1 MTGVMLDE
9 LPQARSA
16 RRLSF
21 LPAQPT
27 GPAAVEPAAA
37 PPASQAGRRPQ
48 HLRRRILYW
57 SLALCVLPLTAVA
70 SLYFGLITS
79 LSQGKARLGN
89 LRSFMGKDEATA
101 ARGRETL
108 GGLVAN
114 YKLVVDREFA
124 EKAYVLA
131 LSSLE
136 RARVGADRQQRY
148 LAAFLRPTLPEEAL
162 YPRRIV
168 PSTTVYGI
176 ALVPWALGVLIVYAI
191 PDHAV

>member
-21 LPAQPT
+21 PPAQPT
-27 GPAAVEPAAA
+27 GPADVEPAAA
-37 PPASQAGRRPQ
+37 PPASQAGRGPQ

-57 SLALCVLPLTAVA
+57 SLALCELPLTAVA

-79 LSQGKARLGN
+79 LSQDIARLGIV
-89 LRSFMGKDEATA
+89 RSFMGKDAANVLVINSESASLKRHVAEERAKLGKDEATA
-101 ARGRETL
+101 ACGRET
-108 GGLVAN
+108 
-114 YKLVVDREFA
+114 YEELVVDPEFA

-162 YPRRIV
+162 YQIGR
-168 PSTTVYGI
+168 
-176 ALVPWALGVLIVYAI
+176 
-191 PDHAV
+191 